1 MLFLP
6 LSDHHDRQSFQCE
19 EPALSD
25 WLKKTA
31 RQHQEKRISS
41 PMVAVAD
48 ETSPVIL
55 GYYAY
60 SVAELLTVDLP
71 EIRQKKLPRVIPVFR
86 LGRLA
91 RDVNQ
96 KGSGLGELLL
106 FDAIDRTS
114 KAAQVVSGVGLVVD
128 AKPAAVEFYLRYG
141 FEQLLDHPLK
151 LFLPY

>member
-19 EPALSD
+19 EPALSY

-31 RQHQEKRISS
+31 GQHQEKRISS

-48 ETSPVIL
+48 ETSSTIL

-60 SVAELLTVDLP
+60 SVAELLTGQLP
-71 EIRQKKLPRVIPVFR
+71 ETQQKKLPRVIPVFR

-91 RDVNQ
+91 GDLNQ
-96 KGSGLGELLL
+96 KGAGLGELLL

-128 AKPAAVEFYLRYG
+128 AKPAAVEFYLWYG
-141 FEQLLDHPLK
+141 FEQMLDHPLK

>member
-19 EPALSD
+19 EPLLND
-25 WLKKTA
+25 WLKRAA

-41 PMVAVAD
+41 PVVAVTD
-48 ETSPVIL
+48 ETSPIIL

-60 SVAELLTVDLP
+60 SVAELLTAELP
-71 EIRQKKLPRVIPVFR
+71 ETRQKKLPRVIPIFR

-91 RDVNQ
+91 RDERQ
-96 KGSGLGELLL
+96 KGAGLGELLL

-114 KAAQVVSGVGLVVD
+114 KAAQVVSGVGLMVD
-128 AKPAAVEFYLRYG
+128 AKPAAVAFYLRYG
-141 FEQLLDHPLK
+141 FEQMLDHPLK

>member
-6 LSDHHDRQSFQCE
+6 LSEHHDRQSFQCE

-48 ETSPVIL
+48 ETSSVIL

-60 SVAELLTVDLP
+60 SVAELLTVELP
-71 EIRQKKLPRVIPVFR
+71 KTRQKKLPRVIPVFR
-86 LGRLA
+86 LGRLGRGRQA
-91 RDVNQ
+91 S
-96 KGSGLGELLL
+96 GSRVLS
-106 FDAIDRTS
+106 A
-114 KAAQVVSGVGLVVD
+114 
-128 AKPAAVEFYLRYG
+128 LR
-141 FEQLLDHPLK
+141 L
-151 LFLPY
+151 

>member
-6 LSDHHDRQSFQCE
+6 LSDHLERQSFQCE

-48 ETSPVIL
+48 ETSSTIL

-71 EIRQKKLPRVIPVFR
+71 EIRQKKLPRSIPVFR

-91 RDVNQ
+91 RDLNQ

-114 KAAQVVSGVGLVVD
+114 KAAQVVSGDGMVVD
-128 AKPAAVEFYLRYG
+128 AQPAVVEVYLR
-141 FEQLLDHPLK
+141 
-151 LFLPY
+151 